1 MSSFYRSPHHRRGK
15 FGRIIPV
22 KGHNVTRDA
31 IQAPGSSS
39 GKKQDLSQP
48 SLSFGSSLPSSRSQ
62 TIPNTRCPKCHQKVF
77 YYQNE
82 SGSRVYFDEL
92 GPPWPK
98 HPCMSGDHWSSQAYQ
113 EGQLK
118 FDFLELEI
126 RDVRRALSG
135 SLVVLSD
142 YAKGFEEKLFMHISD
157 PPGILENAESVF
169 YLEGELSFFDS
180 SKMAV
185 VRVNATKLAG
195 ADEYVNLLVG

>member
-31 IQAPGSSS
+31 IQGLGSSS
-39 GKKQDLSQP
+39 EKKQ
-48 SLSFGSSLPSSRSQ
+48 
-62 TIPNTRCPKCHQKVF
+62 
-77 YYQNE
+77 
-82 SGSRVYFDEL
+82 VYFDQL

-98 HPCMSGDHWSSQAYQ
+98 HPCMSGDHWSSPAYQ

-142 YAKGFEEKLFMHISD
+142 YAKGFEEKLFMSISD
-157 PPGILENAESVF
+157 SPGILENAESVF